1 MDRLTKD
8 FTGAMGNQDQLTF
21 QARDLVDR
29 LAVSLQASLLIRN
42 APAAVADAY
51 CASRIDSQ
59 GIHNIGALPRGV
71 DAKAIVERATP
82 HV

>member
-1 MDRLTKD
+1 
-8 FTGAMGNQDQLTF
+8 MGTAGKHPKQRAF

-42 APAAVADAY
+42 APAALADAY
-51 CASRIDSQ
+51 CGSRIGGA
-59 GIHNIGALPRGV
+59 GIHNIGSLPTGV
-71 DAKAIVERATP
+71 DARAIIERATP